1 MWRKHKDRFFLETFY
16 YFERCETLDLRCENT
31 HLWFTNYL
39 ESQKLLFL
47 TKLPILCISLLTIR
61 VCFENILLLWEVC
74 KIQKLKIQQ
83 QFPFSVKNSVMS
95 EEQRWKNSVKCLLIL
110 VSMPVMTWGR
120 WASHVTKNIFTKN
133 NNFAYFSDVWKTPIF
148 RGTKRTGWQS
158 MKSNLR

>member
-1 MWRKHKDRFFLETFY
+1 MLLFWAVWNFGYFSGFQIVYDMKIPIMSTTQILKSCVFDKITILAIYTLSEFVFKIFY
-16 YFERCETLDLRCENT
+16 YFERSARFESWRYNNSSCF
-31 HLWFTNYL
+31 LW
-39 ESQKLLFL
+39 
-47 TKLPILCISLLTIR
+47 
-61 VCFENILLLWEVC
+61 
-74 KIQKLKIQQ
+74 
-83 QFPFSVKNSVMS
+83 KNSVMS
-95 EEQRWKNSVKCLLIL
+95 GERRWKNSVKCLLIL